1 VAATGNGGNVMK
13 RVTLVVAGV
22 LAAGAVAVATV
33 AYTGAY
39 NVAADD
45 PHWDMTSRAL
55 AWARDRA
62 IAVRAGD
69 VVAPNLADPSL
80 IALGAEHYA
89 AMCEGCHLAPGAR
102 DNEMRQGLYP
112 KPPNLST
119 SRGRHPAET
128 FWIVKHGVKMSGM
141 PAWGVTHDDESIW
154 GLVAF
159 LQQLPT
165 LDAEDY
171 RTMTGAGSD
180 SGPGAQEGHGHGE
193 HGHGDENVGSRAS
206 TSPSLIDAYQSPESE
221 SQPHDHVQGEAHEH

>member
-1 VAATGNGGNVMK
+1 MK
-13 RVTLVVAGV
+13 RVTWVVASV
-22 LAAGAVAVATV
+22 LAGAAVAALTI

-62 IAVRAGD
+62 IAVRSSD
-69 VVAPNLADPSL
+69 VLVPNLADPDL

-102 DNEMRQGLYP
+102 DNELRQGLYP
-112 KPPNLST
+112 KPPDLLE
-119 SRGRHPAET
+119 SRERRPAET
-128 FWIVKHGVKMSGM
+128 FWIVKHGIKMSGM

-159 LQQLPT
+159 LQQLPM
-165 LDAEDY
+165 LDAQAY
-171 RTMTGAGSD
+171 LTLTGAGSD
-180 SGPGAQEGHGHGE
+180 PGPVAPEGHGHGE
-193 HGHGDENVGSRAS
+193 HEHADEDDVPRAGVS
-206 TSPSLIDAYQSPESE
+206 PPATSA
-221 SQPHDHVQGEAHEH
+221 SQPPAGDATREHVHAPGEAHEH